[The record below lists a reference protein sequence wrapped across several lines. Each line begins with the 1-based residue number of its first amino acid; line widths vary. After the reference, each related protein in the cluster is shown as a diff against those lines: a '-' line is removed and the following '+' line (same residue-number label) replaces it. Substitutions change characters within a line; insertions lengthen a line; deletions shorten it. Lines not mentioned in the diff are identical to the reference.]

1 MSYFIE
7 SSKVSFTKYFLK
19 WFIFH
24 RASICLFKRWKLSI
38 MYALQ
43 VKRSFQFWQ
52 NTIHTADNALLTSK
66 LSIIHLALLSPF
78 AACVTTSVSLW
89 KMTENGPWSLS
100 GFCRSSCGQDNIWLL
115 EYMDIDMCNEWVTF
129 IPENIKQV
137 CVMVLRM
144 KQRYPWSSG

>member
-1 MSYFIE
+1 MEAVNHVCITSQKIFPIL
-7 SSKVSFTKYFLK
+7 TKYNP
-19 WFIFH
+19 
-24 RASICLFKRWKLSI
+24 
-38 MYALQ
+38 
-43 VKRSFQFWQ
+43 QF
-52 NTIHTADNALLTSK
+52 HTADNALLTSK

-144 KQRYPWSSG
+144 KQRYPWSSGYEMNTRYIRMPVNEYRYDMGKRQRHKEI